1 MNAAIAQSLI
11 ASIKETTQVPR
22 PLTKRSTKRKRPLG
36 NLLAQ
41 TESAAMQ
48 RREVRIQALKE
59 NHGANR
65 VKLQVKGKNARTL
78 KINEQPLKAAIPE
91 SSKIASPTVN
101 LIKVANLKRAA
112 NHIAAT
118 NRKALIET
126 VARQTAKN
134 RNDKTGLTRKNARK
148 SKNADIAVT
157 AINAQTIR
165 AQGVRALTAQIHPL
179 VMAIEGA
186 RMGKTAVEMDL
197 LNKAAMVHLSAAQAR
212 MEILATKA
220 HRKTD
225 LTANQKAKSPL
236 KVKIKVNLSVSL
248 GPIRAHLEEAP
259 NEAYPKLC

>member
-65 VKLQVKGKNARTL
+65 VKLQVKGKNVHAL
-78 KINEQPLKAAIPE
+78 KTNEQPLKAAIPE
-91 SSKIASPTVN
+91 SSKIASPTAN

-148 SKNADIAVT
+148 SKNVDIAVT

-165 AQGVRALTAQIHPL
+165 AQGVRALNAQIHPL

-197 LNKAAMVHLSAAQAR
+197 LNKAAMVHLSAAQAI
-212 MEILATKA
+212 MEMRATKA

-225 LTANQKAKSPL
+225 LTANQKAKSPT

-248 GPIRAHLEEAP
+248 GPIRAHLEEAA
-259 NEAYPKLC
+259 NKAYPKLC